1 MASNKDLRN
10 KYLKNIKELNAD
22 QNISDIYT
30 DLLHGK
36 TETMRY
42 SRLESSVFDTSWI
55 EVVEDVIFDL
65 GEIVS
70 NPRSVT
76 KQESSI
82 VPVELAKKTDGE
94 SVQHLAS
101 HSQYVKEID
110 EVGNVIP
117 SKILS
122 HSNEDNIHTYENRF
136 IATFIRRLVLF
147 IEKRYEFI
155 VNRMPLHSEDVMY
168 VKNSSIINGDEV
180 EIETK
185 IRVRKKSDDPV
196 SLETDHIL
204 ERIVKMREYI
214 FFYYNSSFMK
224 KFKNDRDVRKPIL
237 QTNIIRKN
245 PLYRHCYQ
253 TFLFIEKFNSLGVN
267 YHVNE
272 EFKSFNED
280 ELADINYMMLS
291 SYFTIG
297 SDKDFDTVKRSQKTY
312 KPKILT
318 SIDDEIFTFGE
329 PLTGTLEFVRVDEPY
344 REFLNRRR
352 HVKDLPLHPR
362 KWERLYY
369 KDEYTLKRMYE
380 EDFDELEKLLRR
392 KVRENENYE
401 KIVQRILLLV
411 AEEEREAAR
420 RRFEA
425 IIADERRRIE
435 EKRKELIA
443 KAYAEYLEMEKE
455 KAEKEEA
462 RRLKALKEA
471 ERKAKEEAEQ
481 AERDRLEAERKA
493 KEQEEELAR
502 IEAEET
508 KRKELEAAEEA
519 KRVEEEARRKAEE
532 EAEAIRLAEEEAK
545 KAEEEAEALKLAE
558 ETKKVEE
565 EARKQE
571 IANSEEKVELPE
583 INISSSNGIE
593 NIEDNSGTTPS
604 DTPNENNV
612 TNDENATGAVLVPSN
627 DVESKEDASKE
638 SGEEVD
644 PFEGATVYYVVDDVS
659 YDDAVEMSKEEEE
672 DK

>member
-1 MASNKDLRN
+1 MASNEDLRN
-10 KYLKNIKELNAD
+10 KYLKTIKELNSD

-36 TETMRY
+36 TETMRF

-65 GEIVS
+65 GEIVA

-76 KQESSI
+76 KQESDI

-110 EVGNVIP
+110 DVGNVIP

-185 IRVRKKSDDPV
+185 IRVKKKSEDPV
-196 SLETDHIL
+196 ALETDQIL
-204 ERIVKMREYI
+204 ERIVKMREFI

-224 KFKNDRDVRKPIL
+224 KFKNEKDVRKPIL

-253 TFLFIEKFNSLGVN
+253 TFTFIEKFNSLGVN

-272 EFKSFNED
+272 EFKTFNED

-297 SDKDFDTVKRSQKTY
+297 SDKDFDTIKRSQKTY

-318 SIDDEIFTFGE
+318 SIDDELFTFGE

-352 HVKDLPLHPR
+352 HIKDLPLHPR

-369 KDEYTLKRMYE
+369 KDEYTLKKLYE
-380 EDFDELEKLLRR
+380 EDFDELEKLIRR

-401 KIVQRILLLV
+401 KVVQRILLLV

-420 RRFEA
+420 KRLEA

-443 KAYAEYLEMEKE
+443 RAYADYLEMLKE
-455 KAEKEEA
+455 KKAQEEA
-462 RRLKALKEA
+462 RRIREQKEA
-471 ERKAKEEAEQ
+471 ERRAKEEAEQ
-481 AERDRLEAERKA
+481 AERDRIEAERKA
-493 KEQEEELAR
+493 KEEAEELAR
-502 IEAEET
+502 IE
-508 KRKELEAAEEA
+508 K
-519 KRVEEEARRKAEE
+519 E
-532 EAEAIRLAEEEAK
+532 EAEKKAKEEAEQKAKEEAERERFEAERKALEEEEEAK
-545 KAEEEAEALKLAE
+545 KQVLV
-558 ETKKVEE
+558 TG
-565 EARKQE
+565 
-571 IANSEEKVELPE
+571 EEKVELPE
-583 INISSSNGIE
+583 INISSSNGVE
-593 NIEDNSGTTPS
+593 NIEDTTNEAANES
-604 DTPNENNV
+604 SNDTQNEEDV
-612 TNDENATGAVLVPSN
+612 VNDENSSEVVEEESN
-627 DVESKEDASKE
+627 EVEAESNKEEVQDDSSKEENNDN
-638 SGEEVD
+638 EEDID
-644 PFEGATVYYVVDDVS
+644 PFEGADVYYIVDDIS
-659 YDDAVEMSKEEEE
+659 YDDAVKMSEDEE
-672 DK
+672 DKK

>member
-10 KYLKNIKELNAD
+10 KYLKTVKELNTD
-22 QNISDIYT
+22 QNISDIFT

-42 SRLESSVFDTSWI
+42 TRLESSVFDTSWV

-65 GEIVS
+65 GEIVT

-76 KQESSI
+76 KQESNI

-155 VNRMPLHSEDVMY
+155 VNRMPLHSEDVLF

-185 IRVRKKSDDPV
+185 IRIKKKSDDPV
-196 SLETDHIL
+196 ALETDQIL

-214 FFYYNSSFMK
+214 FFYYNSPFMK
-224 KFKNDRDVRKPIL
+224 KFKNEKDVRKPIL

-253 TFLFIEKFNSLGVN
+253 TFMFIEKFNSLGVN

-272 EFKSFNED
+272 EFKTFNED

-291 SYFTIG
+291 SYFTVG
-297 SDKDFDTVKRSQKTY
+297 TDKDFDTVKRSQKTY

-318 SIDDEIFTFGE
+318 SIDDELFTFGE

-352 HVKDLPLHPR
+352 HIKDLPLHPK
-362 KWERLYY
+362 KWEKLYY
-369 KDEYTLKRMYE
+369 KDEYTLKRLYE
-380 EDFDELEKLLRR
+380 EDFDELEKLIRR

-401 KIVQRILLLV
+401 KVVQRILLLV
-411 AEEEREAAR
+411 AEEEREEAR
-420 RRFEA
+420 RRLEA

-455 KAEKEEA
+455 KAAQEEA
-462 RRLKALKEA
+462 RRIKAQKEA

-481 AERDRLEAERKA
+481 AERERIEAERRA
-493 KEQEEELAR
+493 KEEAEELAR
-502 IEAEET
+502 IEREEAE
-508 KRKELEAAEEA
+508 RKAFEEAEAARRA
-519 KRVEEEARRKAEE
+519 EEEAIKKAEE
-532 EAEAIRLAEEEAK
+532 EARIAEEQAIEAARRLEEEAEANRLAEEEAK
-545 KAEEEAEALKLAE
+545 K
-558 ETKKVEE
+558 
-565 EARKQE
+565 Q
-571 IANSEEKVELPE
+571 IAASEEKVELPE
-583 INISSSNGIE
+583 INISEANGVE
-593 NIEDNSGTTPS
+593 NIEDNSGASPS
-604 DTPNENNV
+604 ETPNEEV
-612 TNDENATGAVLVPSN
+612 ITNDENASESIE
-627 DVESKEDASKE
+627 VESNEANETKEDASKE
-638 SGEEVD
+638 ENEEEVD
-644 PFEGATVYYVVDDVS
+644 PFEGATVYYVVDDIS
-659 YDDAVEMSKEEEE
+659 YDDAVKMSEEEE